1 MAIYAKF
8 GSIKGNV
15 TTTGLEGWVE
25 LDSFNWG
32 YAATST
38 QGHGASQYRDVSVNE
53 LVLTMKA
60 EQASVDL
67 AQFGLNR
74 TNIGALECK
83 FTTTVQNKVD
93 TFMNYKFSNCQI
105 GRYSIAADAQGMPV
119 ETLSFSFQTVNF
131 TFTARDTKLVGMP
144 KSVTYDLSSAKTS

>member
-1 MAIYAKF
+1 M
-8 GSIKGNV
+8 
-15 TTTGLEGWVE
+15 GLRGDQHAGPRGQSVPGCLGERVGAHDEG
-25 LDSFNWG
+25 G
-32 YAATST
+32 T
-38 QGHGASQYRDVSVNE
+38 
-53 LVLTMKA
+53 
-60 EQASVDL
+60 ASVDL

-93 TFMNYKFSNCQI
+93 TFMNYKFTNCQI

-144 KSVTYDLSSAKTS
+144 KSVTYDLTSAKTS